1 MGKPGFFSRFE
12 CFFDFAGSTNRTL
25 SVFRR
30 GMGCAEETAAAP
42 ELEFS
47 ASPASRKKSTM
58 PDSAAF
64 CLPTSEEV
72 MRAPSAAVVLF
83 APDMDE
89 ADSSEEGL
97 LRGGGDEYGVE
108 WNDKKS
114 RKNEQRGRDTHG
126 M

>member
-1 MGKPGFFSRFE
+1 VGECGLQKWDTGKPGFFSRFG

-30 GMGCAEETAAAP
+30 GMDCVEGTAAAL

-64 CLPTSEEV
+64 CLPTSEGV
-72 MRAPSAAVVLF
+72 MRTPSAAEVLF

-89 ADSSEEGL
+89 ADSSKEGL
-97 LRGGGDEYGVE
+97 LRGGGE
-108 WNDKKS
+108 
-114 RKNEQRGRDTHG
+114 
-126 M
+126 